1 MSEAPSRIWIDPDWN
16 RHPYWES
23 FPIGNMSE
31 YIRADIVEEMREALE
46 KTAELVE
53 ILGHRA
59 VKARS
64 ALKRLEEE

>member
-1 MSEAPSRIWIDPDWN
+1 MNAPKKIWIDPDWN

-46 KTAELVE
+46 ELLVSVE
-53 ILGHRA
+53 SIGTN
-59 VKARS
+59 KAKA